1 MPVLDELVELLDRQT
16 AAVTALEGR
25 LRALELVVAAGE
37 QRFVTLA
44 LDELERASEQLA
56 GLELTRVLA
65 LATAGLPAD
74 VTASDLTATFAQRED
89 ATRLHDATE
98 ELRVSMRRVLDARE
112 RATVVVATTSQDAR
126 TRLEVAS
133 AFSGI

>member
-1 MPVLDELVELLDRQT
+1 MLDELVELLHRQT

-37 QRFVTLA
+37 QRFVALA

-74 VTASDLTATFAQRED
+74 VTASDLTATFAERD
-89 ATRLHDATE
+89 GVTRLSAATE
-98 ELRVSMRRVLDARE
+98 DLRASMERVVDARA
-112 RATVVVATTSQDAR
+112 RATAVVTTTSQEAR
-126 TRLEVAS
+126 TRLEAAS
-133 AFSGI
+133 AFAGV